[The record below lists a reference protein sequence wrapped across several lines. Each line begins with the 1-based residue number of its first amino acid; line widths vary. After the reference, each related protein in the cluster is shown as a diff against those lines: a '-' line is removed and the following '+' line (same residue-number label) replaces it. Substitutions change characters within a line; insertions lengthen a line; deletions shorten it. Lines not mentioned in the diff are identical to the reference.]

1 MRSRNKFVVTI
12 SGIILLV
19 FVWIYWVSTNSDT
32 ENPTMMEYLT
42 IDEIVASE
50 SQARVKMGGIIQAG
64 SIVIDKSDQ
73 LNATFVIEQ
82 DESSLEVSY
91 YGSRPDLFKDGI
103 EVIVEGSLKGDIFVA
118 DIVQTKC
125 ASRYEGDLRE
135 ETADAGNAL

>member
-1 MRSRNKFVVTI
+1 MRNKNKFVVTI

-50 SQARVKMGGIIQAG
+50 SKARVKMGGIIQAG
-64 SIVIDKSDQ
+64 SIIIDEADQ
-73 LNATFVIEQ
+73 LNTTFVIEQ

-91 YGSRPDLFKDGI
+91 YGSRPDLFKAGI
-103 EVIVEGSLKGDIFVA
+103 EVIVEGRLNGDIFVA

-135 ETADAGNAL
+135 ETTDTGDAL